1 MNDDIKRV
9 LSRIYESRTLTEA
22 SGAQDAMA
30 NLNKDVE
37 VKGSF
42 NAKAF
47 GTMLGMQASE
57 AALLTSFINKHK
69 SGQTPSRMEVLA
81 AADAFRALVDAD
93 NQKTNQALMM
103 LRRVHADQTNE
114 SIRMT
119 KEGIEECWGDMQAP
133 AAPMNSDETMTVSI
147 SMPNKNISVTTD
159 SADEIMN
166 VLKLA
171 GISAMSAPAADSDED
186 TSGFSQN
193 PEDQPRLVGAK
204 PMVVSMG
211 EDEISEQPN
220 PWAKKEDEESED
232 KEVAKKMSSAIKKED
247 VNEDV
252 NEEDID
258 ENAFNQAAAAA
269 ARAGK
274 EEFEFPAGS
283 GKMHPVKMDKK
294 TANQMGE
301 SNAAQEEMRRILGL
315 AGLDESKLANAPAGT
330 SMDEPAEYGDLP
342 SNPGDGAGHKDFG
355 QNRANNQGENP
366 MGIHTPDF
374 DSLYEAAMAEYRK
387 FVDEKIKNKK

>member
-1 MNDDIKRV
+1 MPHFVIECSN
-9 LSRIYESRTLTEA
+9 TLLK
-22 SGAQDAMA
+22 Q
-30 NLNKDVE
+30 N
-37 VKGSF
+37 
-42 NAKAF
+42 
-47 GTMLGMQASE
+47 
-57 AALLTSFINKHK
+57 
-69 SGQTPSRMEVLA
+69 
-81 AADAFRALVDAD
+81 
-93 NQKTNQALMM
+93 
-103 LRRVHADQTNE
+103 
-114 SIRMT
+114 
-119 KEGIEECWGDMQAP
+119 
-133 AAPMNSDETMTVSI
+133 
-147 SMPNKNISVTTD
+147 

-315 AGLDESKLANAPAGT
+315 AGLDESKLATAPAGT

-342 SNPGDGAGHKDFG
+342 SNPGDGAGH
-355 QNRANNQGENP
+355 
-366 MGIHTPDF
+366 
-374 DSLYEAAMAEYRK
+374 
-387 FVDEKIKNKK
+387 